1 MRRMAIL
8 LIALVVVATAWWLG
22 LGSRPG
28 RTRRTPGNTLQF
40 SSGPFQVSADFRP
53 NPPRT
58 GRNELVLALRDANGA
73 PVEGA
78 HIEGAAVMPAMGTMQ
93 EMRAKAEVSEL
104 GGGRYRLDFDLSM
117 EGGWPLSLDVRAPDG
132 RKTTLEFD
140 YATKIPV
147 RRAGASAA
155 EAGGGEERAPG
166 TIRLDA
172 RRRQLIGVK
181 TGRVERRDVTVTVRA
196 VGRIAYDE
204 TRLADVTLKYRG
216 WIGKVFADYA
226 GIRVEKGKPLF
237 TIYAPELLSAQEEF
251 LESARRARGGGA
263 GRDSSMLE
271 KARRRLL
278 LWNLTAGQIARL
290 AESARAEEYV
300 PILSPIGGTVI
311 EKNVVAG
318 SAVSAGMRI
327 FRIADLSAVWVEAD
341 VYESDLPLVR
351 AGQPVRI
358 TLSYLPGQSFDGTV
372 SYVYP
377 YLDARARTGR
387 IRIDVPNP
395 DGALKPDMYANVEL
409 QAPQGQQLVVPEN
422 AVIMAGET
430 DLVFLADGDGY
441 FEPRRVRIGRKVED
455 GWVVL
460 DGLRAGD
467 TVVTSGNFLIASESK
482 LKAGIEKW

>member
-8 LIALVVVATAWWLG
+8 SMALVFAAAAAWWLG
-22 LGSRPG
+22 LGSWLG
-28 RTRRTPGNTLQF
+28 RTRGTPENTLRF
-40 SSGPFQVSADFRP
+40 SSGRFQVSAAFRP

-58 GRNELVLALRDANGA
+58 GRNELLLTLRDANGA

-78 HIEGAAVMPAMGTMQ
+78 HIEGAAVMPAMGAMQ

-117 EGGWPLSLDVRAPDG
+117 EGGWPLSLDVKAPDG

-147 RRAGASAA
+147 RRAGVSAA
-155 EAGGGEERAPG
+155 EAGGGEERPPG

-172 RRRQLIGVK
+172 RRRQMIGVK
-181 TGRVERRDVTVTVRA
+181 MGRVERRHVTAAVRA

-216 WIGKVFADYA
+216 WVGKVFADYA
-226 GIRVEKGKPLF
+226 GIRVEEGKPLF

-251 LESARRARGGGA
+251 LESARRARGGA
-263 GRDSSMLE
+263 RRDSSMLE

-278 LWNLTAGQIARL
+278 LWNLTPGQIARL

-341 VYESDLPLVR
+341 IYESDLPLVH

-358 TLSYLPGQSFDGTV
+358 TLSYLPGRSFDGTV

-377 YLDARARTGR
+377 YLDAQTRTGR

-409 QAPQGQQLVVPEN
+409 QAPQGEQLVVPEG

-441 FEPRRVRIGRKVED
+441 FEPRRVRIGRRIED

-460 DGLRAGD
+460 DGLREGD

-482 LKAGIEKW
+482 LKAGVEKW